1 VHGSHALRD
10 LISGIPRLRGIS
22 SRRSWLS
29 TLRAITG
36 TKEAPGYKDTP
47 VISSRGPIKIVRRH
61 PDPKGNVGWYNP
73 DSVLLCALGIGCVMA
88 LTGIRPASA
97 PLTALA

>member
-1 VHGSHALRD
+1 MHGSHALRD

-29 TLRAITG
+29 TLRTITG
-36 TKEAPGYKDTP
+36 AKEAPGYKDTP

-61 PDPKGNVGWYNP
+61 PDSKGNVGWYNP
-73 DSVLLCALGIGCVMA
+73 DSVLLCGLGIGCVMA